1 MDLDSV
7 LKKLRKLQKLYD
19 GAKAINSE
27 GEAAAAAAA
36 IQRLLT
42 EYNLTISEVSQSE
55 EEEKK
60 QQQPNHELLSGY
72 TYKSIGGMWEYH
84 LWYVLC
90 KWNFCKCFQYGNSY
104 KRLIIFGNKENLE
117 VVKWMFG
124 VLSERFV
131 EFSVANWKEY
141 RKTAEYQFQIHKCSK
156 DRYQRGYLSGAV
168 SGLDAKLK
176 QISDQ
181 DKKAEPEYGTK
192 VTALVLRSN
201 TAIDNYITEK
211 FGGTTKGR
219 RSSAAYAGTASGR
232 AQGYKDGY
240 NTDIHKPIQQNQHKA
255 ASGVKLLS

>member
-27 GEAAAAAAA
+27 GEAANAAAL
-36 IQRLLT
+36 IQKLLT
-42 EYNLTISEVSQSE
+42 QYNLTMDEVGTDEQ
-55 EEEKK
+55 KK
-60 QQQPNHELLSGY
+60 ESNKINQEILSGY
-72 TYKSIGGMWEYH
+72 THHSIGGEWEYR

-211 FGGTTKGR
+211 FGGTAKGR